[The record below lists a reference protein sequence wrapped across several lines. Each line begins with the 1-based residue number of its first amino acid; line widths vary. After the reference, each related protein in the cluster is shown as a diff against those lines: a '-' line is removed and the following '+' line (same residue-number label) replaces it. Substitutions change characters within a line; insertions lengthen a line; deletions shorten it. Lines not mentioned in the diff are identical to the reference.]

1 MLKRVIVLFIGIT
14 SLSVSSFA
22 QEQTNIIST
31 KTVKTLSKTPDY
43 AMGVSTE
50 KHLKAAI
57 QLFHQ
62 FETSGV
68 TINNFEIVVWGK
80 VVSELKNG
88 GELAELISKQVKG
101 KLKITVCNVALNFF
115 DMTGSDIPDNVK
127 IIPNAYI
134 RMYELNALG
143 YNTFI
148 P

>member
-22 QEQTNIIST
+22 QEQTNTIST

-88 GELAELISKQVKG
+88 GELAEPISKQVKG
-101 KLKITVCNVALNFF
+101 KLKITVCNVALYFF
-115 DMTGSDIPDNVK
+115 DMTGSDIPDNVE

-143 YNTFI
+143 YNTLI

>member
-1 MLKRVIVLFIGIT
+1 MLKRVMVFIGIT
-14 SLSVSSFA
+14 FLSVSSFS
-22 QEQTNIIST
+22 QEQTNTIST

-57 QLFHQ
+57 QLFQ
-62 FETSGV
+62 QLETSGV

-88 GELAELISKQVKG
+88 GELAKLISGQVKG

-115 DMTGSDIPDNVK
+115 DMTKTDIPNNVE

>member
-1 MLKRVIVLFIGIT
+1 MLINRHNICNTSYISPLLSFLTLHFTKTQSNMLKRVIVLFIGIT

-68 TINNFEIVVWGK
+68 T
-80 VVSELKNG
+80 
-88 GELAELISKQVKG
+88 
-101 KLKITVCNVALNFF
+101 
-115 DMTGSDIPDNVK
+115 
-127 IIPNAYI
+127 
-134 RMYELNALG
+134 
-143 YNTFI
+143 
-148 P
+148 